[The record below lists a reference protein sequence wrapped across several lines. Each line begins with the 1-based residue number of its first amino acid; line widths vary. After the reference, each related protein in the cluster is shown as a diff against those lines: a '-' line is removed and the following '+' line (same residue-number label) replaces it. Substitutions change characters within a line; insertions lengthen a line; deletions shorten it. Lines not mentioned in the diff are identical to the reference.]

1 MEQEYQIKSDWS
13 HRGYLNELAKRL
25 ELSRS
30 KIYKWN
36 WDRKKKDLQMKAT
49 DAMPSAN
56 IDSAT
61 SNGASKPTFRVTQER
76 SPLHSNELRFN
87 PEGLDE
93 EEDFDE

>member
-1 MEQEYQIKSDWS
+1 
-13 HRGYLNELAKRL
+13 
-25 ELSRS
+25 
-30 KIYKWN
+30 
-36 WDRKKKDLQMKAT
+36 
-49 DAMPSAN
+49 MPSAMVG
-56 IDSAT
+56 AAA